1 MRLTSLF
8 LAAAATA
15 LALVAAPVHAAAPV
29 PAAAPVL
36 AAAPDTLRLTLDDA
50 VKRSLTYAPDARMAR
65 ATEGIADG
73 QVLEALSAA
82 LPQITG
88 TVLYDRRFASAFK
101 NLAGDTLFGPIF
113 KHSSF
118 AAVHNWTAELTATQI
133 LWSGGRVGA
142 GLSAA
147 RHVRGAA
154 RATRDESLA
163 DLALQVRAS
172 YLEAVYAHDVRVI
185 AEDALA
191 QANAHLEQVT
201 LFRKQGSRSEYDLLQ
216 AQVDAANQE
225 PRAVSARN
233 EAEQALL
240 LLRRLLDLR
249 LDRPIVLLTPL
260 AFENG
265 QVPVLVTQPADGAT
279 RPALRGADDMVR
291 ARKEALRFESAGRW
305 PSLLASA
312 TVSHQAYPT
321 EWRPVRRD
329 FVAAVD
335 GSVKLEW
342 PLFQGFRTFGSV
354 QRATAELRQAEA
366 ERDRTREG
374 VALEVEQARQEVG
387 RALATLAAR
396 RGTAALAQRAHHL
409 ATVRWRNGLSTQLEV
424 SDARLQMQAA
434 EVNEVAAVKDYRLSL
449 LRLERVTG
457 QPLALATRSLD
468 ALTTPTSTEG
478 AH

>member
-1 MRLTSLF
+1 MMRAASLT
-8 LAAAATA
+8 LAAAALA
-15 LALVAAPVHAAAPV
+15 LALVGAPAHAAT
-29 PAAAPVL
+29 
-36 AAAPDTLRLTLDDA
+36 PDTLRLTLDDA
-50 VKRSLTYAPDARMAR
+50 VKRALTFAPDARVAR
-65 ATEGIADG
+65 AAEQIAGG
-73 QVLEALSAA
+73 QVTEALAAA

-88 TVLYDRRFASAFK
+88 TVIYDRKFASAFQG
-101 NLAGDTLFGPIF
+101 LAGDTLFGPIF

-142 GLSAA
+142 GLAAA
-147 RHVRGAA
+147 RDARDAA
-154 RATRDESLA
+154 RATRDESLD

-172 YLEAVYAHDVRVI
+172 YLEAVYAHDVEAI

-191 QANAHLEQVT
+191 QANAHLGQVT

-225 PRAVSARN
+225 PQTVAARN
-233 EAEQALL
+233 AAEQSLL
-240 LLRRLLDLR
+240 LLRRLLDLP
-249 LDRPIVLLTPL
+249 LDRPLALLTPL
-260 AFENG
+260 AFEDG
-265 QVPVLVTQPADGAT
+265 KVPVLAAPSADGGA
-279 RPALRGADDMVR
+279 RPALRGAEDMVR
-291 ARKEALRFESAGRW
+291 ARREALRYEKAGRW

-321 EWRPVRRD
+321 DWLPVRHD
-329 FVAAVD
+329 FVAGVD
-335 GSVKLEW
+335 GSVKLQW
-342 PLFQGFRTFGSV
+342 PLFQGFKTFGSI
-354 QRATAELRQAEA
+354 QRAGAELRQAEA

-374 VALEVEQARQEVG
+374 VALEVEQSRQEVQ
-387 RALATLAAR
+387 RALATLVAR
-396 RGTAALAQRAHHL
+396 RGTASLAQRAHHL

-424 SDARLQMQAA
+424 SDARLQMQTA
-434 EVNEVAAVKDYRLSL
+434 EVNEVAAIKDYRLSL

-457 QPLALATRSLD
+457 KPLALTTRSLD